1 MTESIRC
8 ARSAK
13 ETAGLLVGAG
23 FVAVACFLPPVAGLS
38 HEAVLSLGI
47 LMGAVCLWFCGSMA
61 TGVVGVLA
69 SLLLLVLG
77 VVPSFDAAFSG
88 YVTTTTWFV
97 LAVFCM
103 TALMQQST
111 LGARLTRR
119 FIRWAGDDT
128 RKLVLAIMTVTALC
142 SSVMTDTGAVAL
154 SMSFALPLLETVGAK
169 RGQSNLGRCLLL
181 GISFGA
187 LIGGFTTPIG
197 HSLNVL
203 AMGVLQTQTG
213 YVVPF
218 LTWMAYG
225 IPIACLMVPAA
236 WWGLVRVFPPE
247 PIAAGDV
254 EGLRAERF
262 CFGALDRRDWKCLV
276 LLVAL
281 PVLWI
286 LGNWVPAFAPTTVAL
301 VGFVLLFVPGIDIVS
316 WRDFEA
322 MASWN
327 LFLFFGGV
335 LSIGAALTSTGAAAW
350 IAEAFLSSGIL
361 SLPALASLLVVAVV
375 LVLLST
381 VFPIAPSWVVIFL
394 PPLLT
399 YAQAVG
405 LPLVVP
411 TFLSVC
417 LMAGSYLVPLAP
429 ALNMTLD
436 TGYYRFGEEARCG
449 WPTQIILVVVAVGWS
464 FFLAT
469 ALSVV

>member
-1 MTESIRC
+1 MTKSVRE
-8 ARSAK
+8 ARSFK
-13 ETAGLLVGAG
+13 ETAGFVVGAG
-23 FVAVACFLPPVAGLS
+23 FVAAGFFLPPVMGLS
-38 HEAVLSLGI
+38 HEALLSLGI

-77 VVPSFDAAFSG
+77 VVPSFDVAFSG
-88 YVTTTTWFV
+88 YVSTTTWFV

-103 TALMQQST
+103 TALMQRST

-119 FIRWAGDDT
+119 FIAWAGDDT

-154 SMSFALPLLETVGAK
+154 SMSFALPLLETVGAR
-169 RGQSNLGRCLLL
+169 RGESNLGRCLML

-203 AMGVLQTQTG
+203 AMGILQTQTG

-225 IPIACLMVPAA
+225 IPIACVMVPAA
-236 WWGLVRVFPPE
+236 WWGLVRAFPPE
-247 PIAAGDV
+247 PIAPGEV
-254 EGLRAERF
+254 EGILDGQFR
-262 CFGALDRRDWKCLV
+262 FGAFDRRDWTCLV
-276 LLVAL
+276 MLVAL
-281 PVLWI
+281 PILWI
-286 LGNWVPAFAPTTVAL
+286 LGNWVDALAPTTVAL
-301 VGFVLLFVPGIDIVS
+301 VGFVLLFVPGLDIIS

-322 MASWN
+322 LASWN

-335 LSIGAALTSTGAAAW
+335 LSIGAALASTGAAAW
-350 IAEAFLSSGIL
+350 IAEAFLGSGIL
-361 SLPALASLLVVAVV
+361 ALPVFASLVVVAVA

-399 YAQAVG
+399 YAQLTG
-405 LPLVVP
+405 LPLTVP

-436 TGYYRFGEEARCG
+436 TGYYRFGEEARSG
-449 WPTQIILVVVAVGWS
+449 WLTQVILIAVAVGWS
-464 FFLAT
+464 F
-469 ALSVV
+469 ALGMAFGVA

>member
-1 MTESIRC
+1 MAGAMQGER
-8 ARSAK
+8 RVK
-13 ETAGLLVGAG
+13 EKAGLAAAVV
-23 FVAVACFLPPVAGLS
+23 FVAAAFLAPPVAGLS
-38 HEAVLSLGI
+38 HEALLSLGI

-69 SLLLLVLG
+69 SLLLLVFQ
-77 VVPSFDAAFSG
+77 VAPSFDAAFSG

-103 TALMQQST
+103 TALMQHST

-119 FIRWAGDDT
+119 FILWAGDDT

-154 SMSFALPLLETVGAK
+154 SMSFALPLLETVGAR
-169 RGQSNLGRCLLL
+169 RGESNLGRCLMM

-203 AMGVLQTQTG
+203 AMGILQTQTG

-225 IPIACLMVPAA
+225 VPLACIMVPAA
-236 WWGLVRVFPPE
+236 WWGLVRAFPPE
-247 PIAAGDV
+247 PVADGDV
-254 EGLRAERF
+254 EGLLAERF
-262 CFGALDRRDWKCLV
+262 QFGTFDRRDVKCLA

-281 PVLWI
+281 PMLWI
-286 LGNWVPAFAPTTVAL
+286 LGNWVEALAPTTVAL
-301 VGFVLLFVPGIDIVS
+301 VGFVLLFVPGVDIIS

-322 MASWN
+322 LASWN

-350 IAEAFLSSGIL
+350 VAEAFLGSGIL
-361 SLPALASLLVVAVV
+361 GLPVAMSLAVVAVA
-375 LVLLST
+375 LVALST

-399 YAQAVG
+399 YAQLTG
-405 LPLVVP
+405 LPLTVP

-436 TGYYRFGEEARCG
+436 TGYYRFGEEARSG
-449 WPTQIILVVVAVGWS
+449 WLTQIVLIVAAVGWS
-464 FFLAT
+464 LLLGVV
-469 ALSVV
+469 LSVA

>member
-1 MTESIRC
+1 MAGTMQGER
-8 ARSAK
+8 RLK
-13 ETAGLLVGAG
+13 EKAGIAAAVV
-23 FVAVACFLPPVAGLS
+23 FVAAAFLAPPVAGLS
-38 HEAVLSLGI
+38 HEALLSLGI

-69 SLLLLVLG
+69 SLLLLVFQ
-77 VVPSFDAAFSG
+77 VVPSFDVAFSG
-88 YVTTTTWFV
+88 YVATTTWFV

-103 TALMQQST
+103 TALMQHST

-119 FIRWAGDDT
+119 FILWAGNDT

-154 SMSFALPLLETVGAK
+154 SMSFALPLLETVGAR
-169 RGQSNLGRCLLL
+169 RGESNLGRCLMM

-203 AMGVLQTQTG
+203 AMGILQTQTG

-225 IPIACLMVPAA
+225 VPIACIMVPAA
-236 WWGLVRVFPPE
+236 WWGLVRAFPPE
-247 PIAAGDV
+247 PVADGDV
-254 EGLRAERF
+254 EGLLAERF
-262 CFGALDRRDWKCLV
+262 QFGAFDRRDVKCLV

-286 LGNWVPAFAPTTVAL
+286 LGNWVEALAPTTVAL
-301 VGFVLLFVPGIDIVS
+301 VGFVLLFVPGVDIIS

-322 MASWN
+322 LASWN

-335 LSIGAALTSTGAAAW
+335 LSIGAALASTGAAAW
-350 IAEAFLSSGIL
+350 IAEAFLGSGIL
-361 SLPALASLLVVAVV
+361 GLPMAVSLLVVAVA
-375 LVLLST
+375 LVALST

-399 YAQAVG
+399 YAQLVG
-405 LPLVVP
+405 LPLTVP

-436 TGYYRFGEEARCG
+436 TGYYRFGEEARSG
-449 WPTQIILVVVAVGWS
+449 WLTQIVLIVAAVGWS
-464 FFLAT
+464 LLLGVVLAV
-469 ALSVV
+469 A